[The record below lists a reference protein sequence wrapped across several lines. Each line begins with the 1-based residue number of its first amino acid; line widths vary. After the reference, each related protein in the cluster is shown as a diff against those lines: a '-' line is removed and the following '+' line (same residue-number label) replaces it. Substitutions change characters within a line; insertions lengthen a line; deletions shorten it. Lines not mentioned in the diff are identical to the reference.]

1 MARHRLL
8 PQEVVRLRG
17 QRQAH
22 GVRAHHQ
29 PRARAQDLATR
40 PSVVVDSF
48 LFIYLVAIGHIC
60 CQNVAH
66 ISVEYKQAVHPVF

>member
-17 QRQAH
+17 QRQAY
-22 GVRAHHQ
+22 GVRPHHQ

-40 PSVVVDSF
+40 SIVVDSF

-60 CQNVAH
+60 YQNVAH
-66 ISVEYKQAVHPVF
+66 ISVE